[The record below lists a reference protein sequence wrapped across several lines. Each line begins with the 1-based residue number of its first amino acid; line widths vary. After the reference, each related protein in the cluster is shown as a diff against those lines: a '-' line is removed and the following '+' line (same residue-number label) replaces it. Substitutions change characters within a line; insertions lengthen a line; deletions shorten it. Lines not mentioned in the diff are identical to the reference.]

1 MDGAFS
7 PVATWMSRRDGL
19 AFAAWFTAC
28 PQGSIVGAHFFGD
41 FLCASKESYS
51 PVATLVSYGVTTSR
65 RAKKPTIRSRPVALF
80 RPPHGCDFAQRV
92 IDTGESLFLLVQE
105 K

>member
-19 AFAAWFTAC
+19 AFATWFVAC
-28 PQGSIVGAHFFGD
+28 PEGSIVRVHFFGD

-51 PVATLVSYGVTTSR
+51 PVATFIGNGVPTSR
-65 RAKKPTIRSRPVALF
+65 RAK
-80 RPPHGCDFAQRV
+80 
-92 IDTGESLFLLVQE
+92 
-105 K
+105 